1 MIHSGIALGYRMI
14 RSVETGSEES
24 IGYDYD
30 YDSEHDYEYES

>member
-1 MIHSGIALGYRMI
+1 MI